1 MSMKW
6 KPLLSHIWTKLKV
19 TENESGE
26 VAIRSRSKSADLK
39 HIVSLRDENRRLFNW
54 KQERAQENEG
64 TLIAVLA
71 RVWRNRFALSQLR
84 EEVCSVDFSKL
95 KETSRNGFQVHY
107 YVQFMAE
114 RIYTA
119 KRPDVHFR
127 NKNMFKKMKKCASHS
142 AQGFRGIDS
151 LSFNCRRSY
160 DLWNS
165 RNW

>member
-39 HIVSLRDENRRLFNW
+39 HIVSLRDENRRLFNR

-84 EEVCSVDFSKL
+84 EEVCSVDFSRL
-95 KETSRNGFQVHY
+95 KEISRNGFQVHY

-114 RIYTA
+114 SIYTA
-119 KRPDVHFR
+119 KRPDVHHIF
-127 NKNMFKKMKKCASHS
+127 MFKKMKKCASQS

-151 LSFNCRRSY
+151 LSSNCRKTY